1 MDILSKNL
9 TTVKSALFFFAALV
23 FVVLLSVQAVV
34 AMLWLIR

>member
-1 MDILSKNL
+1 
-9 TTVKSALFFFAALV
+9 LFFFAALV